1 MYVFASD
8 YVLRCYF
15 LAMQMTFLKW
25 TERSNQFWASRSLT
39 TDGTNQLLTE
49 FHGPSCLT
57 ERIRL
62 SFTIPFHFKG
72 MVSIRVEYHVPSW
85 FDGANQFLTEFHVPF
100 QVTERINS
108 LTISFQRFWQ
118 KLLYFTVAMY
128 EWMNIFT
135 KKCLI
140 LWKNVCLKFYQKIFP
155 NWMRVTFIFLAWKC
169 DIVDEIKLIFKKNV

>member
-1 MYVFASD
+1 MCVFASD

-49 FHGPSCLT
+49 FHGPACLT

-72 MVSIRVEYHVPSW
+72 IVSIRVEYHVPSW
-85 FDGANQFLTEFHVPF
+85 L
-100 QVTERINS
+100 TERISFWLSFTFPFKWRNES
-108 LTISFQRFWQ
+108 TLILTISFQRFWQ

-140 LWKNVCLKFYQKIFP
+140 LWKKVCL
-155 NWMRVTFIFLAWKC
+155 
-169 DIVDEIKLIFKKNV
+169 

>member
-49 FHGPSCLT
+49 FHVPSCLT

-72 MVSIRVEYHVPSW
+72 IVSIRVEYHVPSW

-118 KLLYFTVAMY
+118 KLLFFYSSNVWMKMNGYFHQKMFDFV
-128 EWMNIFT
+128 EKSVPVILS
-135 KKCLI
+135 KKFSQLDESD
-140 LWKNVCLKFYQKIFP
+140 LPF
-155 NWMRVTFIFLAWKC
+155 FLAKKYCGWKQTH
-169 DIVDEIKLIFKKNV
+169 L